1 MVKRSFRAARPWFGL
16 ALIAA
21 VALAIAAGPAGT
33 TSAVAAV
40 PNTPAA
46 AGQPLKAP
54 VFAYYYLWW
63 SRSHWLD
70 MLGPNYPVTAAPL
83 PLPATLNPTGCGPVT
98 RYSGNHLTDVPVRL
112 YSQDD
117 PGFLEADVRQAASA
131 GLSGF
136 IVNWSGTGRASQ
148 RAADSVYSRRLQ
160 TLVGAVHKVNAQG
173 IRFKLWLSYKASA
186 RVLPASTVV
195 GDLSY
200 FVATYG
206 HDAAFDRSASPK
218 PTVIW
223 QGSRK
228 YSLAVLQAVSARF
241 RGSVR
246 VVGDERAWSSPRAGY
261 LDGDAYYWSS
271 QNPWTNPQSF
281 AQLRALA
288 AAVKGSGRNPDG
300 TGKVWVAPAAPGYD
314 SVLAGGTPA
323 YRAAAGRPCGRCSGA
338 TAQPHPP
345 PGV

>member
-40 PNTPAA
+40 PDTPAA

-160 TLVGAVHKVNAQG
+160 ALVGAVHKVNAQG

-186 RVLPASTVV
+186 RVLPAVHRRRRPELLRRDLRARCRLRPVSVAETDSHLAGKPEVLPRGAAGGQCPVPGFGPGGRGRASLVV
-195 GDLSY
+195 PACRVPGRRCLLLVVSEPVDQS
-200 FVATYG
+200 
-206 HDAAFDRSASPK
+206 
-218 PTVIW
+218 
-223 QGSRK
+223 
-228 YSLAVLQAVSARF
+228 AVL
-241 RGSVR
+241 
-246 VVGDERAWSSPRAGY
+246 
-261 LDGDAYYWSS
+261 
-271 QNPWTNPQSF
+271 
-281 AQLRALA
+281 
-288 AAVKGSGRNPDG
+288 
-300 TGKVWVAPAAPGYD
+300 
-314 SVLAGGTPA
+314 
-323 YRAAAGRPCGRCSGA
+323 RCSCERSP
-338 TAQPHPP
+338 QR
-345 PGV
+345 